1 MLFVESQ
8 KLYQSAGNH
17 RKWVSILVG
26 FYQFD
31 LRGVFSDNRAS
42 HNRNLSAHPYPL
54 SFPTKVMQHSIS
66 TIRKICAS
74 SAVVTKLCS
83 LALLSMLPLF
93 MGLRANAS
101 DFIEDDSGTPDF
113 VRDVRP
119 IFEVHCYGCHG
130 AEKQKSGYRLDAK
143 SIALAGGDVYGEAI
157 VGGNASESVLIQ
169 LVSSAD
175 AGERMP
181 PDGPPLTAEQIG
193 VLKKWID
200 AGANW
205 PEGID
210 SAVIEDK
217 RDHWALKPRKDVP
230 LPSIKNLQWPRDGID
245 YFIEEKLT
253 LAGLQVNEEADRITW
268 LRRVTL
274 DLLGLPPTL
283 PELESFI
290 ADARPDAYER
300 VVDRLLSSPRYGER
314 WGQHWLDVVRYAD
327 THGFE
332 VNTERPNAWP
342 YRDYVISAMNQDTA
356 YDQFIREQI
365 AGDRLNADAATGFLI
380 TASVL
385 LPGQIGQDEP
395 SKRLARQ
402 DSLDEIVVNIGQTFL
417 GLSIGCARC
426 HDHKFDAISQKDYY
440 SMQAFVAG
448 VEYEEREL
456 QTADAKEARRRA
468 EEAKSQLAVLRKEL
482 DLHGPI
488 AFQRIVRPGINA
500 ERNTDRIVP
509 HRSKKLRF
517 TILKT
522 NNLEPCIDELEIINA
537 SGENVAIA
545 SRGTKVTSSGDNVA
559 PDRHELRFI
568 NDGVYGNSR
577 SWMSNEMG
585 KGWVELEF
593 PQVEDVRYIIWGR
606 DRERVYKDRL
616 AIEYRIEVADENG
629 QWHYVADH
637 SDRATYNPDSRPN
650 DPESLKFAS
659 QSGDPKSLEVKQ
671 KIDALEVVIAKDTQG
686 QLAFAGKFRKPD
698 TIRLLSRGDP
708 EQPKGLVAP
717 AVLEALDSLV
727 LSEDSAE
734 NERRV
739 TLANWIAK
747 KENPLTA
754 RVIVNRVWQSHF
766 GIGIV
771 ETSNDFGRNGSVP
784 THPELLDWLANEFVS
799 SGWSIKQLHRRI
811 VLSATYRQS
820 SASNKLGADADADCR
835 LLWRFP
841 PRRMDAEM
849 MRDSLLAMCGR
860 LHHQMGGSGFDLFD
874 KRGGLSGFEPIEVTS
889 QSNSRRMVY
898 AHKVRRE
905 REAVFG
911 AFDCPDAGQ
920 STPRRR
926 ESTTPLQAL
935 NLLNSRFAIEHSSM
949 LAEQIEQKSELTVA
963 QKINHVFLVVLG
975 RAASEEE
982 QNELLPMVAQEGL
995 MPLCRALFNSNE
1007 FLLIP

>member
-1 MLFVESQ
+1 
-8 KLYQSAGNH
+8 
-17 RKWVSILVG
+17 
-26 FYQFD
+26 
-31 LRGVFSDNRAS
+31 
-42 HNRNLSAHPYPL
+42 
-54 SFPTKVMQHSIS
+54 MQHSIS
-66 TIRKICAS
+66 TIGKNCTRTAVAAKIGGCL
-74 SAVVTKLCS
+74 VLGIFWLFIS
-83 LALLSMLPLF
+83 LWANATALL
-93 MGLRANAS
+93 A
-101 DFIEDDSGTPDF
+101 DESGSIDF

-119 IFEVHCYGCHG
+119 IFDAHCYSCHG
-130 AEKQKSGYRLDAK
+130 SEKQKSGYRLDAK
-143 SIALAGGDVYGEAI
+143 VIAFAGGDVYGQAI
-157 VGGNASESVLIQ
+157 VPHKASESVLIQ

-181 PDGPPLTAEQIG
+181 PEGPSLSAKEIG
-193 VLKKWID
+193 VLTKWID

-205 PEGID
+205 PDGID
-210 SAVIEDK
+210 SVVIEDK
-217 RDHWALKPRKDVP
+217 RDHWALKTRNKVR
-230 LPSIKNLQWPRDGID
+230 LPTANNSEWPRDGID
-245 YFIEEKLT
+245 YFIDEKL
-253 LAGLQVNEEADRITW
+253 AQVGLSVNDEAERATW
-268 LRRVTL
+268 LRRVNL

-283 PELESFI
+283 PELESFV
-290 ADARPDAYER
+290 ADAGPDAYER

-332 VNTERPNAWP
+332 VNTERPHAWP
-342 YRDYVISAMNQDTA
+342 YRDYVIAAMNQDIG

-365 AGDRLNADAATGFLI
+365 AGDQLNADAATGFLV

-417 GLSIGCARC
+417 GLSVGCARC

-448 VEYEEREL
+448 IEYEDREL
-456 QTADAKEARRRA
+456 QTAEAKEASRRA
-468 EEAKSQLAVLRKEL
+468 EEAREQLTSLHREL
-482 DLHGPI
+482 DLYGPI
-488 AFQRIVRPGINA
+488 AFQKMTRPGVNA

-509 HRSKKLRF
+509 HSGKKLRF

-537 SGENVAIA
+537 TGENVALA
-545 SRGTKVTSSGDNVA
+545 SRGTKVASSGDNVA
-559 PDRHELRFI
+559 PDRHELQFV

-585 KGWVELEF
+585 KGWVEFEF
-593 PQVEDVRYIIWGR
+593 PRVEDVRYVVWGR

-629 QWHYVADH
+629 QWHYVSDH
-637 SDRATYNPDSRPN
+637 TDRAAYNPDSRPN
-650 DPESLKFAS
+650 DAESLKYAFQA
-659 QSGDPKSLEVKQ
+659 GDPKSLEVKQ
-671 KIDALEVVIAKDTQG
+671 KIDALEAIIAKDTQG
-686 QLAFAGKFRKPD
+686 QLAFAGRFRKPD

-708 EQPKGLVAP
+708 EQPKDLVAP
-717 AVLEALDSLV
+717 AVLEALDTLV
-727 LSEDSAE
+727 LSENSAE
-734 NERRV
+734 NERRLS
-739 TLANWIAK
+739 LANWIANGD
-747 KENPLTA
+747 NPLTA

-766 GIGIV
+766 GMGIV

-784 THPELLDWLANEFVS
+784 THPELLDWLANEFVN
-799 SGWSIKQLHRRI
+799 SGWSIKQLHRQI

-820 SASNKLGADADADCR
+820 SAWNEAGAEADADCR

-860 LHHQMGGSGFDLFD
+860 LHHQMGGRGFDLFD
-874 KRGGLSGFEPIEVTS
+874 KRGGLSGFEPVEIASE
-889 QSNSRRMVY
+889 SNSRRMIY

-935 NLLNSRFAIEHSSM
+935 NLLNSRFSIEHASM
-949 LAEQIEQKSELTVA
+949 LAEQIEQTSESTVP
-963 QKINHVFLVVLG
+963 QKINQAFLIVLG
-975 RAASEEE
+975 RAASDEE
-982 QNELLPMVAQEGL
+982 QNELLPMVTQEGL
-995 MPLCRALFNSNE
+995 LPLCRALFNSNE